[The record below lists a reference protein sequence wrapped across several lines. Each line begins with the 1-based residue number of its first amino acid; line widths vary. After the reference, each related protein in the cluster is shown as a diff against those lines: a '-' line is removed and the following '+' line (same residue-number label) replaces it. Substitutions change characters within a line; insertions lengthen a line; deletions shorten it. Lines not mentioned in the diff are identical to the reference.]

1 MSGGSGADRLTAPV
15 IITPGEPAGI
25 GAEITLKSFAGPLRD
40 ADLPVCLMEDPD
52 RMSQLADQLGL
63 DISITGISAPE
74 DAMRLPADTLGILPV
89 TWAADPRPG
98 MTDTRNAPAV
108 IDAIR
113 DAAEFAQQ
121 GRASAIVTSP
131 IHKSVLI
138 EAGFEHPG
146 HTEFLGSLAPERDG
160 GPVMMLACDALR
172 VVPLTV
178 HIALRDVARMLNS
191 ADIVAKGRLLAE
203 ALRDFFGVDNP
214 RIAVCGLN
222 PHAGENGQFGD
233 EDSRIIAPAIS
244 ALQND
249 GIDAFGPLSADTL
262 FHAEARKTYDAVLGM
277 YHDQVLIPIKTLD
290 FDGGV
295 NVTLGLDFIRT
306 SPDHGTALDI
316 AGTGMA
322 RPDSMTSAI
331 RLAANMARRKAGAS

>member
-1 MSGGSGADRLTAPV
+1 MA
-15 IITPGEPAGI
+15 
-25 GAEITLKSFAGPLRD
+25 
-40 ADLPVCLMEDPD
+40 
-52 RMSQLADQLGL
+52 
-63 DISITGISAPE
+63 
-74 DAMRLPADTLGILPV
+74 
-89 TWAADPRPG
+89 
-98 MTDTRNAPAV
+98 DTRNAPAV

-113 DAAEFAQQ
+113 AAAAFAQQ
-121 GRASAIVTSP
+121 GRASAIVTNP

-160 GPVMMLACDALR
+160 APVMMLACDALR

-178 HIALRDVARMLNS
+178 HIALRDVAGMLNS
-191 ADIVAKGRLLAE
+191 ADIIAKGRLLAE

-331 RLAANMARRKAGAS
+331 RLAADMARRKAGVS